1 MLLLK
6 GASYCRTT
14 RNVDRI
20 KLLHM
25 LLIRVYPFVFIDH
38 IGNKVILYN
47 SMASSF
53 HIYEIE
59 DGICVLNKSTFSM
72 KSTLAN
78 GKVAR
83 EIKRCNLGLDDEVS
97 SLHNFYLSDI
107 STEVSDRLEELCNK
121 RIYDAKKMIKRL
133 IISLSP
139 SLDVFSGMNQAL
151 HRAKSQIAD
160 AEVFQSFTRLISLA
174 CVFFYID
181 KNVVAIFSKVY
192 AEILLNYY
200 VEVATPLQDYQY
212 IASDMSE
219 LGINKVILLVHEVTK
234 DSLHMMSQFML
245 DKNVMSF
252 WVYISSMEDYVK
264 LQNAGMLLNKK
275 VLIKCNPF
283 GNLGNLKTLL
293 SYSVDDILSTKNSK
307 NNCIRNDWINL
318 NFWGD
323 LFVNALGDVLIAGSN
338 VIGNIYNWNNI
349 QFGKLL
355 SEESLWRMVR
365 RDKDK
370 CKTCLFRNICP
381 PISLIE
387 KKFNSTFCNL

>member
-1 MLLLK
+1 MW
-6 GASYCRTT
+6 
-14 RNVDRI
+14 V
-20 KLLHM
+20 
-25 LLIRVYPFVFIDH
+25 
-38 IGNKVILYN
+38 
-47 SMASSF
+47 
-53 HIYEIE
+53 
-59 DGICVLNKSTFSM
+59 
-72 KSTLAN
+72 
-78 GKVAR
+78 
-83 EIKRCNLGLDDEVS
+83 
-97 SLHNFYLSDI
+97 
-107 STEVSDRLEELCNK
+107 
-121 RIYDAKKMIKRL
+121 
-133 IISLSP
+133 
-139 SLDVFSGMNQAL
+139 
-151 HRAKSQIAD
+151 
-160 AEVFQSFTRLISLA
+160 
-174 CVFFYID
+174 
-181 KNVVAIFSKVY
+181 
-192 AEILLNYY
+192 NYY

-275 VLIKCNPF
+275 VLIKCNSF